1 MNTDSVNTPLNPK
14 EKRFMR
20 ICKLQLSL
28 LCLVASSALPPVA
41 HAQWAV
47 IDAPALAQLIQQV
60 ETTEQQLAT
69 ARAQLLQ
76 AQQALQTTTGMRG
89 MELLLSGTL
98 RNYLP
103 PDWQQVTAA
112 LQGSGSYGSL
122 SADVQNLIA
131 TNAVLSPQRLA
142 TLPSSGQLLVQG
154 ERQWSAMQQALAHA
168 ALANASNRFAA
179 MQTLIAAI
187 SSAADQKGILDLQAR
202 INAELGMLQNEQTKV
217 QLLNQSALAQASSL
231 ELQAREQVLDAH
243 GRFEARFQPVP

>member
-14 EKRFMR
+14 EKPIMSTR
-20 ICKLQLSL
+20 KVQLSL
-28 LCLVASSALPPVA
+28 LCLVASSALLPAA

-76 AQQALQTTTGMRG
+76 AKQALQTTTGVRG
-89 MELLLSGTL
+89 MEQLLSGTI

-112 LQGSGSYGSL
+112 LQGSNGYGNL

-131 TNAVLSPQRLA
+131 ANAVLSPQRLA
-142 TLPSSGQLLVQG
+142 TLPSSGQQLVQG
-154 ERQWSAMQQALAHA
+154 ERQWSAMQQALAHQ

-179 MQTLIAAI
+179 MQALIAAI
-187 SSAADQKGILDLQAR
+187 STAADQKGILDLQAR

-217 QLLNQSALAQASSL
+217 QLLNQSALAQVSSL
-231 ELQAREQVLDAH
+231 SLQAREQVLDGH